1 MIDDGMTPLTVW
13 FSEVGRET
21 RALVGGKVASLGE
34 LLRAGCRV
42 PPGFAVTSAA
52 YQRFVEA
59 NGLDLVIRA
68 SLAGLS
74 ADDLAATEAS
84 ARRLQKAFVEAPIPS
99 ELAEKIRAE
108 YRRLADLAEEPE
120 PAVAVRSSAVA
131 EDSEAASFAGQHE
144 TYLWI
149 RGEDEVLDAVRRCWA
164 SAFTPRAIAY
174 RAHQRMGPEAGAVA
188 VGVQRMVEAR
198 AAGVLFTLSPRS
210 GDPSVIVIEGSWGPG
225 VAVVGGEVTPDE
237 YWVNKVTLE
246 ITRKQ
251 VARKTHRYAADG
263 RHGQLR
269 KIEVET
275 DLQDQA
281 CLSDEELIALADLAR
296 RLERHY
302 GHALDIE
309 WAVTESTGCPE
320 NIYVLQAR
328 PETVWSQRR
337 REPVAKSFTDP
348 LSFIVQRLTGSTPGV
363 GNA

>member
-1 MIDDGMTPLTVW
+1 MVGDRTAPLTVW
-13 FSEVGRET
+13 FSEVGREA

-34 LLRAGCRV
+34 LLRAGCQV
-42 PPGFAVTSAA
+42 PLGFAVTSGA

-59 NGLDLVIRA
+59 NGLDVVIQEA
-68 SLAGLS
+68 LTGLDS
-74 ADDLAATEAS
+74 DDLAATEAA
-84 ARRLQKAFVEAPIPS
+84 ARRLQRAFIEAPIPS
-99 ELAEKIRAE
+99 ELAERIEAE
-108 YRRLADLAEEPE
+108 YGRLAQLAGEPE

-131 EDSEAASFAGQHE
+131 EDAEAASFAGQHE

-149 RGEDEVLDAVRRCWA
+149 RGADEVLDAVRRCWA

-174 RAHQRMGPEAGAVA
+174 RAHQRVSPEAVAVA
-188 VGVQRMVEAR
+188 VGIQQMVEPR

-210 GDPSVIVIEGSWGPG
+210 GDPSMIVIEGSWGPG

-246 ITRKQ
+246 VIRKQ
-251 VARKTHRYAADG
+251 VARKTHRYVAEG
-263 RHGQLR
+263 RYGLLR
-269 KIEVET
+269 KFEVEAE
-275 DLQDQA
+275 LQEQA
-281 CLSDEELIALADLAR
+281 CLSDEEVVALGDIAR

-309 WAVTESTGCPE
+309 WAVTDAATCPE

-328 PETVWSQRR
+328 PETVWSQRQ

-348 LSFIVQRLTGSTPGV
+348 LSFIVQRLTGVDTGRQ
-363 GNA
+363 